1 MRGKTTQ
8 KSGQPGKRSPPRSRK
23 AARSETPLQDQIEGE
38 WPYDLPRR
46 IVQVTGVPQA
56 LQSLARSS
64 VYCAIHL
71 VEGREWRRDDGRRK
85 LEKAASYEQ
94 LACLSR
100 ELDEAIMKHLD
111 QFGALSWSRDGD
123 TEEEQLD
130 PYDLM
135 DLLSDF
141 ADDCELAP
149 PSRKKAPHRP
159 SGTVQSPELHFL
171 IGELYKSIV
180 VTGNGELTLWQD
192 TAGDLKGTL
201 PTVLTM
207 LHDLLPDK
215 VPANPSYTT
224 LRRYLSEAAS
234 DTD

>member
-1 MRGKTTQ
+1 V
-8 KSGQPGKRSPPRSRK
+8 
-23 AARSETPLQDQIEGE
+23 D
-38 WPYDLPRR
+38 
-46 IVQVTGVPQA
+46 
-56 LQSLARSS
+56 
-64 VYCAIHL
+64 
-71 VEGREWRRDDGRRK
+71 GREWRRDDGRPK
-85 LEKAASYEQ
+85 LEKASFEQ

-100 ELDEAIMKHLD
+100 ELNEAIRKHLD
-111 QFGALSWSRDGD
+111 QFGALHFEWSRDGD

-130 PYDLM
+130 TYDLM
-135 DLLSDF
+135 YLLSDF
-141 ADDCELAP
+141 DDYCEPMAP
-149 PSRKKAPHRP
+149 PSRKKAHRP

-192 TAGDLKGTL
+192 TAGALKGTL

-224 LRRYLSEAAS
+224 LRRYLSKAAS
-234 DTD
+234 DAD